1 MLQKLK
7 ELVNSSCDQSAEQ
20 LLDKAGIK
28 YEYVRESDWI
38 DEGKFQHG
46 ELEVKI
52 EGKNYIFYQSRSGS
66 YYTEYYY
73 DVDDVEEYVP
83 DTRYSVA
90 YVFPS
95 KEVAQAFTSW
105 MSGSGEQ
112 MMWQHAEDSGDDLNR
127 DVTYNYETGS
137 MEIKGK
143 FEEKQ

>member
-7 ELVNSSCDQSAEQ
+7 ELVKSSYDQSAEQ
-20 LLDKAGIK
+20 LLDKAGID
-28 YEYVRESDWI
+28 YEYVTESVWI

-52 EGKNYIFYQSRSGS
+52 EGKTYIFYQARSGS
-66 YYTEYYY
+66 YHSGYYY
-73 DVDDVEEYVP
+73 DVDEVEEYVP

-95 KEVAQAFTSW
+95 KEVAEKFLTW
-105 MSGSGEQ
+105 MCDQGEQ
-112 MMWQHAEDSGDDLNR
+112 VMMEYGELELNR
-127 DVTYNYETGS
+127 QVVYNWDNES

-143 FEEKQ
+143 FGEKQ